1 MNPSLA
7 WLFAPHSQVT
17 RTCPLPRKPRRAWT
31 MPALGQVRVRVRMAP
46 RLVQLLQVTDQVRA
60 MTRFR
65 LAWQALLMVC
75 SFGVS
80 GRPTKK
86 QRKKGKKARPDPLAK
101 AKAKQEILRQ
111 EKQAK
116 QHEREQKER
125 QVRR

>member
-1 MNPSLA
+1 
-7 WLFAPHSQVT
+7 
-17 RTCPLPRKPRRAWT
+17 

-60 MTRFR
+60 MTRFS